1 MTAGSGEIDDGSKFV
16 NWQTVCVTSSV
27 IPLINHLN
35 QFCFIRNSLVY
46 TYIQYIMIF
55 NDEPRFS
62 KKLVAHPAD
71 GAICGVTKSATE
83 EHVGPGSYLAEQF
96 EERRS
101 GWRRKS
107 FSNRQPM
114 EEPKNKSI
122 SRSDYYVSGVLSPN
136 GTMATPASPARS
148 HSPGPGY
155 YEGPHSVFSFP
166 TDAHVSYI
174 ITLCCCVIVS
184 FV

>member
-1 MTAGSGEIDDGSKFV
+1 M
-16 NWQTVCVTSSV
+16 
-27 IPLINHLN
+27 
-35 QFCFIRNSLVY
+35 
-46 TYIQYIMIF
+46 
-55 NDEPRFS
+55 
-62 KKLVAHPAD
+62 
-71 GAICGVTKSATE
+71 
-83 EHVGPGSYLAEQF
+83 GPGSYLAEQF

-122 SRSDYYVSGVLSPN
+122 SRSDYYLSGVLSPN

-174 ITLCCCVIVS
+174 STQCCSTVVLLLVSSDLSFSSFITAQTRLKLNKLFWSEYPEPVDSAHHHGLHAALRLQQLRLHQQGCTLPERHQRSEHCRAWVLFCTAQ
-184 FV
+184 